1 MSGSNDTGILTE
13 TQRDFLKGNGGDMT
27 DRGERAAKTRIRER
41 FRNSFDD
48 LRLLF
53 NHERRETA
61 VGDIGLRG
69 VLNDIEGGYMW
80 PLAALLFIWAREH
93 PTLPD
98 LDDAVAAL
106 SSPEGG
112 GSPSVQMDRT
122 TTSFNT
128 QVESG
133 VHAAL
138 ELEDLERVPTE
149 VHNDLTVSLSSSV
162 SDMSDEELAALPHE
176 TAFLLF
182 KKGSLDN
189 SEYARIVQLK
199 ADGDSP
205 EGVPGRDPDDG
216 GEEHGEPPDREE

>member
-13 TQRDFLKGNGGDMT
+13 TQRDFLKGDGGDMT

-61 VGDIGLRG
+61 VGGIGLRG
-69 VLNDIEGGYMW
+69 VLNEVEGGRMW

-93 PTLPD
+93 PTLTD
-98 LDDAVAAL
+98 FDNAVDAL
-106 SSPEGG
+106 SSPESG
-112 GSPSVQMDRT
+112 GSPSTQMDRT
-122 TTSFNT
+122 TASFNT

-149 VHNDLTVSLSSSV
+149 VHNDLTVSLSRSV

-182 KKGSLDN
+182 KQGALDN

-199 ADGDSP
+199 GDGNSP
-205 EGVPGRDPDDG
+205 EGAPGRGPDDD
-216 GEEHGEPPDREE
+216 GEEHGEPPEREE